1 MLFMKKIDIGSS
13 TMQKEVWRMKENT
26 YKETK
31 HLNAG
36 EFFRYIKDKCKKSML
51 EKCVRNCER

>member
-1 MLFMKKIDIGSS
+1 MKKIDIGSS

-51 EKCVRNCER
+51 EKYVRNRER